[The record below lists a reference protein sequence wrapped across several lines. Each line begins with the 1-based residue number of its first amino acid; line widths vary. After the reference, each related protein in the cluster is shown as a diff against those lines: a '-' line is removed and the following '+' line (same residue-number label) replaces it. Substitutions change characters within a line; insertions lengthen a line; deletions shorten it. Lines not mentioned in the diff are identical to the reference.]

1 MSMQDGVM
9 YVAPVPEG
17 YVRDPTTAPQVT
29 ALMIVSGVSFA
40 LAVLSTIARIW
51 TRAAIIRMVSLDD
64 YLMIG
69 ALLCGT
75 ALVAFVWHMLNWGL
89 GKHLWN
95 VPMTPDFYPNFA
107 LSNVLAAI
115 FFCLATGL
123 AKGSIL
129 LFYLRIFP
137 SRKMIWTVWVLFGFT
152 VGYSLACALVNVFS
166 CNPIAGS
173 WALEHAATAVC
184 INRPVFYFVQ
194 ASLGIFTDI
203 TTVVCPLPVLKTLRL
218 PLKQKIGVAVVLSM
232 GALVCIISVIRLH
245 SLYILLKET
254 DLTMNTVTALM
265 WCVLEL
271 NLSIFG
277 GNIPA
282 AKPLLQQIFPKLFG
296 TSRRD
301 TSNAIYL
308 HSSHG
313 ERSQTKGSRAMG
325 GSHFA
330 PDASMRTQTHV
341 VGDSGSE
348 EYIMQDQKITKT
360 VEFSFDVQ
368 SARDSDADLRR

>member
-1 MSMQDGVM
+1 
-9 YVAPVPEG
+9 
-17 YVRDPTTAPQVT
+17 
-29 ALMIVSGVSFA
+29 MIVSGVSFA
-40 LAVLSTIARIW
+40 LAVLSTAARIW
-51 TRAAIIRMVSLDD
+51 TRAAIIRMISLDD
-64 YLMIG
+64 YIMIG

-75 ALVAFVWHMLNWGL
+75 AFVAFVWHMLNWGL
-89 GKHLWN
+89 GKHLWD
-95 VPMTPDFYPNFA
+95 VPMTPNFYPNFM
-107 LSNVLAAI
+107 LNNVLAAI

-152 VGYSLACALVNVFS
+152 VGYSLACALVNIFS

-173 WALEHAATAVC
+173 WALEHATTAVC

-245 SLYILLKET
+245 SLYILLKES

-265 WCVLEL
+265 WCILEL

-282 AKPLLQQIFPKLFG
+282 AKPLLQQLFPRLFG
-296 TSRRD
+296 TSQRN

-308 HSSHG
+308 HSSRG
-313 ERSQTKGSRAMG
+313 DRSHNKGSRAAG

-330 PDASMRTQTHV
+330 PDTSMRTHV
-341 VGDSGSE
+341 IADGGSE

-360 VEFSFDVQ
+360 VEFSFDVHENE
-368 SARDSDADLRR
+368 RDSAADMRR